1 MPSSKKQ
8 GRVAERIKQILS
20 ELIQFEARD
29 PRLSEVVVLDVDIDR
44 EVMYATVYVTAYS
57 GEEAREEVLEAL
69 ERAAGFLRSQVAS
82 RMSLRHV
89 PELRFEWDET
99 TAQAARIEDLLDS
112 LNIPTE
118 TGPDAG
124 FDEPDDA
131 E

>member
-29 PRLSEVVVLDVDIDR
+29 PRLSDVVVLDAEVDR
-44 EVMYATVYVTAYS
+44 EVMYATVYVTAFA
-57 GEEAREEVLEAL
+57 GEEAREEVMEAL
-69 ERAAGFLRSQVAS
+69 ESAAGFLRSQVAR

-112 LNIPTE
+112 LDIPAETE
-118 TGPDAG
+118 PDAG
-124 FDEPDDA
+124 LGNSDDA